1 MAKFTKIQLV
11 EEISLYETIESKAE
25 AGRILEH
32 IKSIIKRELLAGNDV
47 ALGTDFGE
55 FYVTTQAARSGIA
68 LGVPYTSP
76 AKSVVKFGVSSPLK
90 ALIAG
95 N

>member
-25 AGRILEH
+25 AGRIFDH
-32 IKSIIKRELLAGNDV
+32 IKSIIKRALLAGNDV

-55 FYVTTQAARSGIA
+55 FYTTTQAARSGEVN
-68 LGVPYTSP
+68 GVPYTSP
-76 AKSVVKFGVSSPLK
+76 AKQVVKFSVSAPLK